1 MRVLDVAAVTAWSA
15 ACVRSLDRL
24 RPAINGINV
33 YPVADSDTGSNLLHT
48 LTGARDALTAA
59 LQDPSAPDD
68 AGVGSSSPLTGDA
81 GSRGPSPLAGDGG
94 LRDDSLSAGD
104 ADSTGSSP
112 LAGEAGS
119 SSASPLAGDAGL
131 RGDSPLAGE
140 AGSSSASPLG
150 SDGGLRGDS
159 PLAGEP
165 GLHGSPPLA
174 GEAASSGASPL
185 KGNAAPTGGSPLAR
199 DAVGDDVP
207 QVDNTAARPRDD
219 QSPSTGDV
227 VTRSEPSPTAAALA
241 VLARGAVA
249 AARGNSG
256 VIISQVIR
264 GIAEWAATGGE
275 LDGAGL
281 AAALGHAD
289 KVATGAVSRPV
300 AGTMLTVLH
309 SVAGAVR
316 GDTRPLAEV
325 AETVAATAAAA
336 LEETPKQLPALAKAG
351 VVDAGGRGL
360 VAVLDALAGVVT
372 GKNAAP
378 EHELEVAVAAPVAE
392 PAPYAWEVMYL
403 LDGVDEAQLPA
414 LRKELSGFGDSVTV
428 AGDGSGSHAV
438 HVHCADI
445 GAAIEA
451 GLDLGRPRRVRVEP
465 LLTPTPIE
473 PGGGLDRS
481 VVAVVR
487 GGGLAELLRAEGVA
501 VLAVPEGE
509 IPGVEDMIGLF
520 NEVAGRHVTVLPG
533 GIDLTAAADT
543 AAGHAMAG
551 DRDVVVIPC
560 ASPVQ
565 VLAALAVHDGDRRA
579 NDDVVAMAEAAAAT
593 RRGELRIAHEE
604 SLTWVGRAQSG
615 DVIGLVDDEVVL
627 IEAAPASETNL
638 VAAAM
643 GVLNRMLTLG
653 GELVTV
659 LGGADAPPG
668 VAAELAEQLRLEH
681 PEVELTS
688 YASGQ
693 AEAVLLMGVE

>member
-1 MRVLDVAAVTAWSA
+1 MRVLDVAAVAAWST

-33 YPVADSDTGSNLLHT
+33 YPVADSDTGSNLLYT
-48 LTGARDALTAA
+48 LTGARDALAAA
-59 LQDPSAPDD
+59 LLDPSPGD
-68 AGVGSSSPLTGDA
+68 VVVRSS
-81 GSRGPSPLAGDGG
+81 
-94 LRDDSLSAGD
+94 
-104 ADSTGSSP
+104 
-112 LAGEAGS
+112 
-119 SSASPLAGDAGL
+119 SPLAGDAGPSSASPSAGDAGL
-131 RGDSPLAGE
+131 SSTSPLKGDAGARGDSPLAG
-140 AGSSSASPLG
+140 
-150 SDGGLRGDS
+150 
-159 PLAGEP
+159 
-165 GLHGSPPLA
+165 
-174 GEAASSGASPL
+174 
-185 KGNAAPTGGSPLAR
+185 
-199 DAVGDDVP
+199 DAVGDAAP
-207 QVDNTAARPRDD
+207 QVNATARPRDD
-219 QSPSTGDV
+219 QSSSSGDGWSLSDPSAIPGDV
-227 VTRSEPSPTAAALA
+227 AAALA

-264 GIAEWAATGGE
+264 GIAEWTATGGE

-325 AETVAATAAAA
+325 AETVAAAAAAA

-501 VLAVPEGE
+501 VLAVPDGE
-509 IPGVEDMIGLF
+509 TPGVEDMIGLF

-560 ASPVQ
+560 TSPVQ

-593 RRGELRIAHEE
+593 RRGELRIADEE

-659 LGGADAPPG
+659 LAGADAPPG